1 MIKSDSISNLVKAL
15 LAAQASFD
23 HILKDKDNPFFKSKY
38 ADLAQVIA
46 ATQPALIANG
56 LAVSQLPVSTDSRVG
71 VYTILMHTSGEFIG
85 ESYTLPMVKQDAQ
98 SGVAAVTYARRA
110 GYSGVIGVAAE
121 DDDGETAVGRK
132 VASVAHSADVF
143 VHSARY
149 GRPTYDDLREE
160 NSVMDAAARRAGYS
174 GAPASVQLME
184 RAPKVSET
192 PQTNAVNEEQLNVYR
207 DRCVELQKKLSDA
220 GLQSSRNMRIGSK
233 FLMYL
238 LAATSAASVSAI
250 SNTQWESFLSVAE
263 AMDINDL
270 VKQINKVVKEK
281 SKEKT
286 ENVE

>member
-1 MIKSDSISNLVKAL
+1 MIKSDSISNLVKSL

-132 VASVAHSADVF
+132 VASVARSADVS
-143 VHSARY
+143 VHSARS

-160 NSVMDAAARRAGYS
+160 NSVMDTAPAPT
-174 GAPASVQLME
+174 PASVRLME

-263 AMDINDL
+263 TMDINDL